1 MNFLRKLGLLAC
13 CLIGVTAVSSSLP
26 PQAPVAERD
35 ASAKLQQ
42 EFFSDFHL
50 TASAADA
57 DQLLRRHPGDVMA
70 LFVRMETAALQLRT
84 ESVLDSA
91 LRLCTMPAPSE
102 MQEIASSRILEN
114 AGNSRMFRDVLRRVG
129 LAMEEGNACTF
140 NLRLALVAAAAD
152 GATPLDLDKT
162 GDSAGLLTYWQIAGP
177 FGHFSNLDFNRK
189 WPPESAPYWAA
200 IPSSVE
206 RFWFRDGMLS
216 FPEYLS
222 VPGVFYATTDV
233 QSGSNSLSQLDVLS
247 PGPYIIFIDGR
258 QIMSMD
264 SRYRTGANRNSTTVH
279 LTPGRHRVMVKLT
292 SDAAPF
298 SADLHPAF
306 SSFRQRPILSSSPP
320 VADYIRALLEYFRG
334 NLSEVE
340 RRIASRSDDDKG
352 PLLYLRALLWS
363 AADDH
368 SPRAAEAWRSLAKAH
383 ASALLATAKAAE
395 FSLEDGASNELRAE
409 ILKLAQQRPGSE
421 MAVNLVLRVAGSDMQ
436 IRARAFAHLLD
447 LHPACSYL
455 LEAARFYNFAGDP
468 ANAQKTEQRMATCAP
483 ESLQYARVL
492 SDSGRH
498 RDSAAFLE
506 QKIRKNPL
514 NRSARKL
521 LVQELVL
528 SDQLDKARKQAL
540 ELHSIAPGSRIY
552 AKLSS
557 DPSAVL
563 DSNSLR
569 ARNFVS
575 QAEFYTRYREDGI
588 EVVRSSARD
597 KSLAGS
603 PVAILLSDRVL
614 KIRGDG
620 TASLYSHQVT
630 RLLDRQSIS
639 RYGEVVLPRG
649 SEILEL
655 RTIKPDG
662 RPVEP
667 ELTAQKSAVS
677 MPALE
682 PGDCIDEEFVTHYSD
697 WSLLP
702 ATSSVFEFG
711 SLNAP
716 VLHTRF
722 VLLAP
727 KSANVR
733 IEELN
738 GAPAGATEVVSE
750 DVVHTWEMD
759 HLPEVAAE
767 PFFPAGI
774 LPAIAVKSSDNTLDR
789 VEDALIDSTR
799 LGPHVMEAALEQKFP
814 ANASDREKALMLY
827 QYVTEKLG
835 STGTDFSSSAA
846 EDAFSAGEGSRT
858 SALLAL
864 ARASGVNAALL
875 LARKIGAN
883 CTSDASLDCYTEPLV
898 RFWVGGE
905 VIDADPEGDDLAF
918 GEISPA
924 LDPRSAWLVPLAA
937 GNSAKP
943 EIVSFSI
950 PPLQEQTVGE
960 GDLFLNSNGNLSASI
975 HIRLG
980 AARAQEVRA
989 ALHSGSGRERQELLD
1004 QFASRIFPGATAV
1017 QGDISHP
1024 GNAEQPLQ
1032 LSLQCAIPQ
1041 FINMQPGL
1049 RETGQL
1055 APLLGLRNSF
1065 GKGAR
1070 RTYPMLLNSVL
1081 SESTVFHLH
1090 LPDGVTAA
1098 ALPHDLVINS
1108 EFGEYAVK
1116 FSEGNRQL
1124 NITREFNI
1132 PVQLVSAEQFPAFLD
1147 FARRIDDAERQ
1158 PITLSIGKE
1167 AALKSSSSAA
1177 E

>member
-1 MNFLRKLGLLAC
+1 MNPLRRLGLLAC
-13 CLIGVTAVSSSLP
+13 CLCFFLAVSPALLP
-26 PQAPVAERD
+26 QTPATERD

-42 EFFSDFHL
+42 DFFSDFNL

-57 DQLLRRHPGDVMA
+57 DQLLRHRPGDVIA
-70 LFVRMETAALQLRT
+70 LFVQMETAALQLRT

-91 LRLCTMPAPSE
+91 LRLCTMPAPPE
-102 MQEIASSRILEN
+102 IQEIASSRILEN

-129 LAMEEGNACTF
+129 LAMEGGNSCTF

-162 GDSAGLLTYWQIAGP
+162 ADSAGLLTRWRIAGP
-177 FGHFSNLDFNRK
+177 FGHFSNLDFIRK
-189 WPPESAPYWAA
+189 WPPESATYWTTNA
-200 IPSSVE
+200 SSVE

-216 FPEYLS
+216 LPEYLS
-222 VPGVFYATTDV
+222 APGIFYATTDV
-233 QSGSNSLSQLDVLS
+233 QSGSDALSQLDVLS
-247 PGPYIIFIDGR
+247 PGPYVVFIDDR
-258 QIMSMD
+258 QILSTD
-264 SRYRTGANRNSTTVH
+264 SRYRTGANRNSATIH
-279 LTPGRHRVMVKLT
+279 LSPGHHRVVVKLT
-292 SDAAPF
+292 SDATPF

-306 SSFRQRPILSSSPP
+306 SSSRQRPLLSSSPP
-320 VADYIRALLEYFRG
+320 AADYIHALLEYFRG

-340 RRIASRSDDDKG
+340 RRIASRSDDDNG
-352 PLLYLRALLWS
+352 PFLYLRALLWS

-383 ASALLATAKAAE
+383 ASALLATAKVAE
-395 FSLEDGASNELRAE
+395 LSLENGVSNELRAE
-409 ILKLAQQRPGSE
+409 MLKLAQQRPESE
-421 MAVNLVLRVAGSDMQ
+421 MAANLALRVAGSDTQ
-436 IRARAFAHLLD
+436 ARTRAFAHLLE
-447 LHPACSYL
+447 LHPACSSL
-455 LEAARFYNFAGDP
+455 LDAARFYGFAGDP
-468 ANAQKTEQRMATCAP
+468 ANAQKTEQRIATCAP

-498 RDSAAFLE
+498 RDSAAFLA
-506 QKIRKNPL
+506 QKIRNNPL

-528 SDQLDKARKQAL
+528 SDQLDKAKKQAE
-540 ELHSIAPGSRIY
+540 ELHSIAPASSIY

-557 DPSAVL
+557 DPAAVL

-569 ARNFVS
+569 TRNFVS
-575 QAEFYTRYREDGI
+575 QAEFYAGYREDGI
-588 EVVRSSARD
+588 QVVRASVSD

-603 PVAILLSDRVL
+603 PVAILLLDRVL
-614 KIRGDG
+614 KIRSDG

-630 RLLDRQSIS
+630 RLLDHQSIS

-649 SEILEL
+649 SDILEL

-662 RPVEP
+662 RTVEP
-667 ELTAQKSAVS
+667 ELTAQKPAIS

-682 PGDCIDEEFVTHYSD
+682 PGDCIEEEFVTHYSD
-697 WSLLP
+697 WTLVPS
-702 ATSSVFEFG
+702 TSSLFEFG
-711 SLNAP
+711 SLIAP
-716 VLHTRF
+716 VLRTQF

-733 IEELN
+733 IEQLN

-750 DVVHTWEMD
+750 DVVHRWEMD
-759 HLPEVAAE
+759 HLPAVAAE

-774 LPAIAVKSSDNTLDR
+774 LPAIEVRSTDNTLDR

-799 LGPHVMEAALEQKFP
+799 IGPHVVEAVLDQRFP

-835 STGTDFSSSAA
+835 STGSDFSSSTA

-864 ARASGVNAALL
+864 ARATGLNAALL
-875 LARKIGAN
+875 LARKIGVN
-883 CTSDASLDCYTEPLV
+883 CASNLSLDCYTEPLV

-905 VIDADPEGDDLAF
+905 VIDADAETDDLAF

-924 LDPRSAWLVPLAA
+924 LDARNAWLVPLAA
-937 GNSAKP
+937 GNSDKP
-943 EIVSFSI
+943 EIVSLSI

-960 GDLFLNSNGNLSASI
+960 GDLFLDSNGNLSASI

-980 AARAQEVRA
+980 ASRAQEIRA
-989 ALHSGSGRERQELLD
+989 ALHTGSGRERQDLFE

-1017 QGDISHP
+1017 QGALSHP
-1024 GNAEQPLQ
+1024 ANPEQPLE
-1032 LSLQCAIPQ
+1032 LSLRCVVPQ

-1065 GKGAR
+1065 GKVAR

-1090 LPDGVTAA
+1090 LPEGITAA
-1098 ALPHDLVINS
+1098 SLPHDFVINS

-1132 PVQLVSAEQFPAFLD
+1132 PVQLVPAEQFPAFLN

-1158 PITLSIGKE
+1158 PITLSIEKE